1 MKTSENIEQLAT
13 ALSIAQGMM
22 EPAGKDGKSHQAKYA
37 TLLSVRESSRA
48 ALAKNDLSIIQAPI
62 IADQR
67 AGVTTRLL
75 HKSGQ
80 WIETEITIRLP
91 KDDAHAMGSAITYA
105 RRYAMASMLGIVADD
120 DDDGALAMAH
130 QKAQPPKQQ
139 QQQQETRL
147 NVFDPSD
154 AAMVDRVSKVLIQ
167 NGIEHLTQEFWD
179 EIKGKSASFQTINE
193 AIAKLKG

>member
-22 EPAGKDGKSHQAKYA
+22 EPAGKDAKSHQAKYA
-37 TLLSVRESSRA
+37 TLLSVRESSRV

-67 AGVTTRLL
+67 AGVITRLI

-80 WIETEITIRLP
+80 WIETELSIRLA
-91 KDDAHAMGSAITYA
+91 KDDAHSIGSAITYA
-105 RRYAMASMLGIVADD
+105 RRYAMSSMLGIVADD
-120 DDDGALAMAH
+120 DDDGALAMANH
-130 QKAQPPKQQ
+130 SKQIKPQLQP
-139 QQQQETRL
+139 QESKM
-147 NVFDPSD
+147 NVFDD
-154 AAMVDRVSKVLIQ
+154 KDMAMVDRVAKVLVQ
-167 NGIEHLTQEFWD
+167 NSMEHLSKEFWD
-179 EIKGKSASFQTINE
+179 EIRGKGASLNTINE